1 METDT
6 STDISTDTANQTM
19 QTDTTQDS
27 AQSTDS
33 AQTDTILSNSDSKQ
47 TQTQQADKDTLLTS
61 PVSPV
66 KPDGTFVEN
75 WRDMLPDEIKNE
87 KSLDTVTDFNNAM
100 KQLVNHKKMVGKD
113 KVAIPS
119 DKSDEA
125 EWNEFYSRI
134 GRPSTKEDYT
144 IPEIPEDLS
153 EIFTDDKLSRAKEI
167 AFRIGATQKQFDE
180 YLKDEV
186 EQTQN
191 LIQSQI
197 SMEQKARA
205 DAEKS
210 LRAELGAAYD
220 ERMHVANRLIA
231 EAFPV
236 EEQKMQFLEKFGND
250 VDFIRFASLVGSRM
264 AEHTTLIGKLT
275 QRTPNEVQK
284 RITELKAT
292 PGYLQINS
300 DMTKE
305 QRAQIT
311 EELRDLNKQLYEVTN
326 EK

>member
-33 AQTDTILSNSDSKQ
+33 TQTDTILSNSDSKQ

>member
-6 STDISTDTANQTM
+6 STDVSTDTADQTM

-27 AQSTDS
+27 AQNTDS